1 MATKNILWCIQN
13 CAAYVAHDDAMDEL
27 NSLTRKLEI
36 GQAQF
41 TEMKS
46 EISRL
51 HQALTEANEL
61 YNAVEA
67 MNLELNEHITQDELA
82 FVQMIHANTRLTE
95 DVKRL
100 TAELAQCKHALDDE
114 GEMCECGHP
123 MSEHSHKHGA
133 GCLVLMNDWVY
144 CKCEVTK

>member
-1 MATKNILWCIQN
+1 MHTQEGLNKCDY
-13 CAAYVAHDDAMDEL
+13 CDGMEGYFDDASGNHVSCIEKERAYAKIAEL
-27 NSLTRKLEI
+27 RERVI
-36 GQAQF
+36 
-41 TEMKS
+41 
-46 EISRL
+46 
-51 HQALTEANEL
+51 
-61 YNAVEA
+61 
-67 MNLELNEHITQDELA
+67 QDELA

-100 TAELAQCKHALDDE
+100 TAELAQCKHALDDK

-144 CKCEVTK
+144 CKCEATK